1 MAGWYDNFSRENGLR
16 KMLVVR
22 CKSCGVELTSHSGKS
37 QSCGC
42 SNMMTVKGD
51 SVTAVDLSRV
61 VMVSSTHKTKTK
73 EGVLSPQD
81 LSFQEERRKRKVR
94 KLDFEVR

>member
-1 MAGWYDNFSRENGLR
+1 
-16 KMLVVR
+16 MLVVR
-22 CKSCGVELTSHSGKS
+22 CKDCSKEVSSHGNQT

-42 SNMMTVKGD
+42 PNMTTVKGD

-61 VMVSSTHKTKTK
+61 VMLQSTQNKNSKSK
-73 EGVLSPQD
+73 DVLTPQD
-81 LSFQEERRKRKVR
+81 LNFQEERRKRKIR

>member
-1 MAGWYDNFSRENGLR
+1 
-16 KMLVVR
+16 MLVVR
-22 CKSCGVELTSHSGKS
+22 CRDCSKEVSSHGNQT

-42 SNMMTVKGD
+42 PNMTTVKGD

-61 VMVSSTHKTKTK
+61 VMIRSTTKKESKTKD
-73 EGVLSPQD
+73 VLTTQD
-81 LSFQEERRKRKVR
+81 LAFQEERRKRKVR